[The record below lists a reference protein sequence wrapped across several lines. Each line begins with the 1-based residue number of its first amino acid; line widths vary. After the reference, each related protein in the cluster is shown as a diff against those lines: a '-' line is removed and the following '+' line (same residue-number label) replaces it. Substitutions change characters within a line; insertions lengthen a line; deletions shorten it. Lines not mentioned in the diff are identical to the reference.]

1 MTDPRAPAPI
11 PRRLFLR
18 YASALAGLA
27 ACRPAA
33 STTPPAP
40 AAPPS
45 AKSDPPLAPEPILL
59 GGDKLKILV
68 LGGTGFL
75 GPHLVEAM
83 QKRGHT
89 PTLFNRGK
97 TRPTLFPDV
106 EKLRGDRDGGLA
118 VLEGRRWDAVIDTS
132 GYVPRIVR
140 ASAELLA
147 PNVRQYVFVSSI
159 SVYTET
165 TSPGVD
171 ESHKVATMPDPT
183 SEVVMEF
190 YGALKALCEQAAEA
204 ALPDRTT
211 VIRPGLI
218 VGPGDPTDRFSY
230 WPVRVAQGGEVL
242 APGEPSDP
250 VQVIDVRDLAD
261 FILTTLE
268 RGHVGVHN
276 VNGPAEPLG
285 YRFADSLRDALPRAD
300 YLTVHCPRNAET
312 LGMIGA
318 DELALLPRGAAV
330 VNCARGG
337 IVDESALA
345 AALAAGHLSG
355 AGIDV
360 FDAEPPPPD
369 HPLLALPNVFLT
381 PHSAAATRE
390 AAWRMATGTP
400 PPTIPED
407 PDTDWAEA
415 VAWAVASGVVIGV
428 ARLVA
433 TRRAANY
440 YRRSTGALPK
450 ALVRRA

>member
-147 PNVRQYVFVSSI
+147 PSVRQYVFVSSI

-204 ALPDRTT
+204 ALPGRTT

-285 YRFADSLRDALPRAD
+285 
-300 YLTVHCPRNAET
+300 
-312 LGMIGA
+312 IGA
-318 DELALLPRGAAV
+318 LLDACKRVSGSDARFTWADNAFLEAQQIAAWSDMPV
-330 VNCARGG
+330 WVPPIGDGVGLTTTVSARAIARGLTYRPLDDT
-337 IVDESALA
+337 IKATLDWWATLPPERQSKLR
-345 AALAAGHLSG
+345 
-355 AGIDV
+355 AGITR
-360 FDAEPPPPD
+360 E
-369 HPLLALPNVFLT
+369 
-381 PHSAAATRE
+381 RE
-390 AAWRMATGTP
+390 AAVLA
-400 PPTIPED
+400 
-407 PDTDWAEA
+407 
-415 VAWAVASGVVIGV
+415 AWHAQHAPSKPGK
-428 ARLVA
+428 AR
-433 TRRAANY
+433 
-440 YRRSTGALPK
+440 PK
-450 ALVRRA
+450 ARPRTAAQPAAAG